1 MEGNKMN
8 SITKKHLDE
17 ALIRR
22 MTERALGKMPNNFMA
37 AELSGGLCSAV
48 YLIEADGEKI
58 VLKIASDSEVKV
70 MRHEKMYVPAE
81 AMIMKKLNEETEIP
95 MPRLL
100 FYDDSCE
107 ICDVPY
113 FFMTF
118 LRGKPLNMAESVTEE
133 QYHLIK
139 KQLGKITRQI
149 YELEAPYFGIP
160 FIPESRCESNAE
172 FVCLLFEWLLLDARE
187 KNIEIPEISAD
198 ELLALIRKHEKALN
212 TSVSPRLIHT
222 DTWNGNVMVENGEL
236 TGLVDYAAVL
246 YGDPLMSHDFH
257 DFGDSPDPY
266 FLKGCGKSE
275 FTNDE
280 KIRIYIYRIW
290 QRLGMVVER
299 GYREYED
306 KNMYS
311 WVLGEFI
318 KEINHL
324 KMVAGC

>member
-1 MEGNKMN
+1 MN
-8 SITKKHLDE
+8 AITKNHLDE

-22 MTERALGKMPNNFMA
+22 MTERALGKIPKSFTA
-37 AELSGGLCSAV
+37 TELSGGLCSAV
-48 YLIEADGEKI
+48 YLIEADGEKT
-58 VLKIASDSEVKV
+58 VLKVASGSDVKV

-81 AMIMKKLNEETEIP
+81 AMIMKKLNAETEIP
-95 MPRLL
+95 MPKIL

-107 ICDVPY
+107 LCDVPY

-118 LRGKPLNMAESVTEE
+118 LRGKPLNMVGNVTEE
-133 QYHLIK
+133 QYHSIK
-139 KQLGKITRQI
+139 EQLGEITRQI

-160 FIPESRCESNAE
+160 LIPESRCESNAE
-172 FVCLLFEWLLLDARE
+172 FVYLLFEWLLLDARE

-198 ELLALIRKHEKALN
+198 ELLSLIQKHEKSLN
-212 TSVSPRLIHT
+212 TAISPRLIHT

-257 DFGDSPDPY
+257 DFGDYPDPY

-275 FTNDE
+275 FSTGE
-280 KIRIYIYRIW
+280 KIRIQIYRIW

-306 KNMYS
+306 RDMYS
-311 WVLGEFI
+311 WVLGEFV
-318 KEINHL
+318 KEVERL
-324 KMVAGC
+324 KKVDKSQ

>member
-1 MEGNKMN
+1 MN
-8 SITKKHLDE
+8 AITKNHLDE

-22 MTERALGKMPNNFMA
+22 MTERALRKIPKSFTVT
-37 AELSGGLCSAV
+37 ELSGGLCSAV
-48 YLIEADGEKI
+48 YLIEADGEKT
-58 VLKIASDSEVKV
+58 VLKVASGSDIKV

-95 MPRLL
+95 MPKLL

-118 LRGKPLNMAESVTEE
+118 LHGKPLNMVGNVTEE
-133 QYHLIK
+133 QYHSIK
-139 KQLGKITRQI
+139 EQLGEITRQI

-160 FIPESRCESNAE
+160 LISESRSESNAE
-172 FVCLLFEWLLLDARE
+172 FVYLLFEWLLLDARE

-198 ELLALIRKHEKALN
+198 ELLSLIKKHENSLN
-212 TSVSPRLIHT
+212 TAISPRLIHT
-222 DTWNGNVMVENGEL
+222 DTWNGNIMVENGEL

-246 YGDPLMSHDFH
+246 YGDTLMSHDFH
-257 DFGDSPDPY
+257 DFGDSPDVY
-266 FLKGCGKSE
+266 FLKGCGKSD
-275 FTNDE
+275 FTTDE
-280 KIRIYIYRIW
+280 KIRIQIYRIW

-306 KNMYS
+306 RDMYS
-311 WVLGEFI
+311 WVLGEFV
-318 KEINHL
+318 KEVEHL
-324 KMVAGC
+324 KKVDKSQ